1 MRRLRTFMAWPADRK
16 RLMLEALFFL
26 AWARIL
32 KALPFKRLAPR
43 LGRPMTETPHVHDL
57 PAERT
62 VRRISE
68 AVRVMSRHTFWES
81 QCLVQALAAKKM
93 LERRSMDST
102 LYLGTAKDKQGN
114 LIAHAWLRSGPVY
127 LTGAGERRLFT
138 AVAVFGTA
146 YSTEKREGVKHEPN
160 VRA

>member
-1 MRRLRTFMAWPADRK
+1 MRRVAKFLRWPAERR
-16 RLMLEALFFL
+16 RLMLEAWCWL
-26 AWARIL
+26 AWARVM
-32 KALPFKRLAPR
+32 KAIPFKRLAPT

-57 PAERT
+57 SAERV
-62 VRRISE
+62 VRSISE

-81 QCLVQALAAKKM
+81 QCLVQALAARKM

-138 AVAVFGTA
+138 TVAAFGTEH
-146 YSTEKREGVKHEPN
+146 SNRKEVKRTP
-160 VRA
+160 